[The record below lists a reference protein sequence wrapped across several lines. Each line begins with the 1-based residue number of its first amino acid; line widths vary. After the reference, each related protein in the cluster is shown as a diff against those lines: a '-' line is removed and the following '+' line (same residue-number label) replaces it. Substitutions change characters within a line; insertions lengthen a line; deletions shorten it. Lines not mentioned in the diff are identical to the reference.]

1 MLLRGKGFWKF
12 NMSSLTSN
20 VEYVEKNEEWN
31 FQNSAYAWPRSKT
44 DKHFRWEY
52 LKYEIQKFPMQFSK
66 KFDKEEKLFTKEQ
79 QKFETN
85 LTNFQTN
92 QHYLK
97 R

>member
-52 LKYEIQKFPMQFSK
+52 LKYEIQKFAMQFSK
-66 KFDKEEKLFTKEQ
+66 KFD
-79 QKFETN
+79 
-85 LTNFQTN
+85 
-92 QHYLK
+92 
-97 R
+97 